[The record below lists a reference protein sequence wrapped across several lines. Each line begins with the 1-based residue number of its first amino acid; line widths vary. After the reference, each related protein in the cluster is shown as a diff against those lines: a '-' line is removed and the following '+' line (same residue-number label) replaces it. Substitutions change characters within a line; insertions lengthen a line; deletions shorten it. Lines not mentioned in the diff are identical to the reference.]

1 MAALFYLSV
10 GFASGVFA
18 MTSPRFWGR
27 VYNAGE
33 SFTSGSLR
41 TTGSAAN
48 FGVYFAFIVGDDTI
62 QPGENLP
69 RNFDGR
75 DQRFIGCFGGIVA
88 GDKTSEVFSV
98 DFGVERSEVPERV
111 WRLGGLVDID
121 ILGGA
126 VDSFNPRLPCGR
138 RRISSSIRFTA
149 AWFQSTPPV
158 WEATSRRGD
167 LLLTF
172 RVSIHAS
179 RVGGD

>member
-33 SFTSGSLR
+33 SFASGSLR

-121 ILGGA
+121 ILG
-126 VDSFNPRLPCGR
+126 
-138 RRISSSIRFTA
+138 
-149 AWFQSTPPV
+149 
-158 WEATSRRGD
+158 
-167 LLLTF
+167 
-172 RVSIHAS
+172 
-179 RVGGD
+179 